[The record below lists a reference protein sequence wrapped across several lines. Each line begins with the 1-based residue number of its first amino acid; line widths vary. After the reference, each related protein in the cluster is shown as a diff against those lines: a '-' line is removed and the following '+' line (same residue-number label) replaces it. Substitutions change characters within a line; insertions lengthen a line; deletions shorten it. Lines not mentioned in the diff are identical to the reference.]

1 MPNKHATPPASN
13 KRAAAARLMEA
24 VRDSLAAPPDPSS
37 GRT

>member
-1 MPNKHATPPASN
+1 MPNKHATPLASN
-13 KRAAAARLMEA
+13 KRAAVARLMEA